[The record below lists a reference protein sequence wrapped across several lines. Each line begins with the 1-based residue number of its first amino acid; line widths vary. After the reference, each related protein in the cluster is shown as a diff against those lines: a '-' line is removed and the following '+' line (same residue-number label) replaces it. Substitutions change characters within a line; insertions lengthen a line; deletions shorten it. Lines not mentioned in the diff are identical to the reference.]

1 MVRFILDTN
10 ALISILES
18 KNRNMLK
25 RLKNAILNEDEIS
38 TTILN
43 YYELL
48 RGLDYTT
55 NAKYRKEIKQ
65 YVDKTFTVISTINL
79 KEADCAAGIHQKI
92 QKIIK
97 GKKGTPSDVDIIMAA
112 IALSLNAI
120 IVSRDNDFNLIG
132 VKVQNWEK

>member
-10 ALISILES
+10 ALISLFES
-18 KNRNMLK
+18 KNRNISK
-25 RLKNAILNEDEIS
+25 RLDNAILNEDEIS

-55 NAKYRKEIKQ
+55 NAKYRKKIKH
-65 YVDKTFTVISTINL
+65 YVDKIFTVISTINL
-79 KEADCAAGIHQKI
+79 KEADCAAGIHQKV
-92 QKIIK
+92 QKKIK

-112 IALSLNAI
+112 IALSLNAT
-120 IVSRDNDFNLIG
+120 IVSCDNDFNLIG